1 MESGLPSEVNSVVTT
16 SQTCYNSLNYL
27 LKTIIQIVVN
37 GAIPSFEGLPK
48 YRKIVVML
56 EKLPY
61 SKLVEKAVI
70 EMIQGGVP
78 IRQIITSI
86 QHLNDAPRSLST
98 LYKHYGPA
106 MEAERTRINGA
117 VGKRVIDQALYG
129 DVQDGITWKS
139 QELFLRSKGGWS
151 PQNTTNE
158 VDQEIDPE
166 LDVSAAD
173 QLMNMLGFD
182 TDEPEEEN
190 NG

>member
-1 MESGLPSEVNSVVTT
+1 
-16 SQTCYNSLNYL
+16 
-27 LKTIIQIVVN
+27 
-37 GAIPSFEGLPK
+37 
-48 YRKIVVML
+48 ML
-56 EKLPY
+56 QKLPY

-78 IRQIITSI
+78 IRQIIVSI
-86 QHLNDAPRSLST
+86 QHMTDAPRSLST

-129 DVQDGITWKS
+129 DIQDGITWKS
-139 QELFLRSKGGWS
+139 QELFLRSKAGWS
-151 PQNTTNE
+151 PTQTTIE

-166 LDVSAAD
+166 LDVAAAD
-173 QLMNMLGFD
+173 QLMNLLGFD
-182 TDEPEEEN
+182 TDEDPEADEEN

>member
-1 MESGLPSEVNSVVTT
+1 
-16 SQTCYNSLNYL
+16 
-27 LKTIIQIVVN
+27 
-37 GAIPSFEGLPK
+37 
-48 YRKIVVML
+48 ML
-56 EKLPY
+56 QKLPY

-78 IRQIITSI
+78 IRQIIVSI
-86 QHLNDAPRSLST
+86 QHMTDAPRSLST

-129 DVQDGITWKS
+129 DIQDGITWKS
-139 QELFLRSKGGWS
+139 QELFLRSKAGWS
-151 PQNTTNE
+151 PTQTTIE

-173 QLMNMLGFD
+173 QLMNLLGFD

>member
-1 MESGLPSEVNSVVTT
+1 
-16 SQTCYNSLNYL
+16 
-27 LKTIIQIVVN
+27 
-37 GAIPSFEGLPK
+37 
-48 YRKIVVML
+48 ML

-61 SKLVEKAVI
+61 SKLVEKTVLG
-70 EMIQGGVP
+70 MIQGGVP

-98 LYKHYGPA
+98 LYKWYGPA
-106 MEAERTRINGA
+106 MEAERARINGA

-129 DVQDGITWKS
+129 DPTEGVTFKS

-151 PQNTTNE
+151 PQATVNE
-158 VDQEIDPE
+158 VDQEVDPE

-182 TDEPEEEN
+182 TDEPDEEN